1 MKNEESKRKMSI
13 TITLF
18 ILKQCV
24 RDTFLLDSYL
34 MGYFKKILN
43 IKICKYQMEIRI
55 KKEAL
60 KC

>member
-1 MKNEESKRKMSI
+1 MDI
-13 TITLF
+13 TATLF
-18 ILKQCV
+18 ILKKCV
-24 RDTFLLDSYL
+24 GDTFLLDSYL

-43 IKICKYQMEIRI
+43 IKICKYQMKIRI